1 MASDAG
7 GAIKPALQADELVRA
22 VPALERI
29 AALETVA
36 YSNKPGATLTLRD
49 LASLSDVI
57 ADGFDRG
64 CQGAVVVQGT
74 DTIEET
80 AFALE
85 LLARSTLPVVVT
97 GAMRGAQAPGAD
109 GPSNLLAA
117 VTVAASPDAAGLGTL
132 VVLGEAHAARHV
144 QKTHTT
150 LPSAFRSPGAGPLGT
165 IQEGQFRLFG
175 WQAPLPALRVARAT
189 GRNPGRLAAHRA
201 GRRRA
206 HARALPQLG
215 YQGAVIEAMGAGHVP
230 AWLAPDIGELAAR
243 MPVVLSTRVAAGP
256 VLRITYGFPGS
267 ESDLLSRGAIHGGSL
282 GGLKARLLLRLLLAA
297 GYQGA
302 SLRAEFACRSLADA

>member
-132 VVLGEAHAARHV
+132 VVLGDEAHAARHV
-144 QKTHTT
+144 QKTHTCRR
-150 LPSAFRSPGAGPLGT
+150 PSARPARTAGNDPGRPVPVRLAG
-165 IQEGQFRLFG
+165 
-175 WQAPLPALRVARAT
+175 AAAALRVAAARLDETPVALLRIGLDDDGRMRARCRNWAIRARSSKPWARAT
-189 GRNPGRLAAHRA
+189 C
-201 GRRRA
+201 RRGWRRTSA
-206 HARALPQLG
+206 NWRR
-215 YQGAVIEAMGAGHVP
+215 E
-230 AWLAPDIGELAAR
+230 
-243 MPVVLSTRVAAGP
+243 
-256 VLRITYGFPGS
+256 
-267 ESDLLSRGAIHGGSL
+267 
-282 GGLKARLLLRLLLAA
+282 
-297 GYQGA
+297 
-302 SLRAEFACRSLADA
+302 CRSC